1 MKANKKTEI
10 SLVDQYL
17 NASCFNK
24 ISDTTYQNMLSHESK
39 ADSIEKKL
47 ITRIKEQV
55 RHGKVVLSCG
65 AKEDLDQPECV
76 KEYSETSTLRGNIIK
91 NIRK

>member
-1 MKANKKTEI
+1 MDKRKDLLKMKAHKKSEI

-24 ISDTTYQNMLSHESK
+24 ISDTTYQNMLSYESK
-39 ADSIEKKL
+39 ADPIEKKL

-55 RHGKVVLSCG
+55 KHGKVVLSTG
-65 AKEDLDQPECV
+65 SKV
-76 KEYSETSTLRGNIIK
+76 KA
-91 NIRK
+91 

>member
-1 MKANKKTEI
+1 MQVHKKKEI

-24 ISDTTYQNMLSHESK
+24 ISDTTYQSMLNYESK
-39 ADSIEKKL
+39 ADPIERKL

-55 RHGKVVLSCG
+55 RHGKVVLS
-65 AKEDLDQPECV
+65 
-76 KEYSETSTLRGNIIK
+76 S
-91 NIRK
+91 

>member
-1 MKANKKTEI
+1 MKANKKRET

-24 ISDTTYQNMLSHESK
+24 ISDTTYESMLCYESK
-39 ADSIEKKL
+39 ADPIEKKL

-55 RHGKVVLSCG
+55 GHGKVVISSG
-65 AKEDLDQPECV
+65 SKE
-76 KEYSETSTLRGNIIK
+76 KA
-91 NIRK
+91 

>member
-1 MKANKKTEI
+1 MKVLRENEI

-24 ISDTTYQNMLSHESK
+24 ISDRTYQNMLSYESK
-39 ADSIEKKL
+39 ADPIEKKL

-55 RHGKVVLSCG
+55 RHGKVVLSSG
-65 AKEDLDQPECV
+65 SQEKA
-76 KEYSETSTLRGNIIK
+76 
-91 NIRK
+91 

>member
-1 MKANKKTEI
+1 MKAHKKKEI

-24 ISDTTYQNMLSHESK
+24 ISDTTYKSMLNYESK
-39 ADSIEKKL
+39 ADPIERKL

-55 RHGKVVLSCG
+55 KHGKVVLS
-65 AKEDLDQPECV
+65 
-76 KEYSETSTLRGNIIK
+76 S
-91 NIRK
+91 

>member
-1 MKANKKTEI
+1 MDKRKDHLKMKAHKEREV

-24 ISDTTYQNMLSHESK
+24 ISDATYQNMLSYESK
-39 ADSIEKKL
+39 ADPIEKKL

-55 RHGKVVLSCG
+55 KHGKVVLSSG
-65 AKEDLDQPECV
+65 SKE
-76 KEYSETSTLRGNIIK
+76 KA
-91 NIRK
+91 

>member
-1 MKANKKTEI
+1 MKAHKKKDI

-24 ISDTTYQNMLSHESK
+24 ISDTTYQSMINYESK
-39 ADSIEKKL
+39 ADPIERKL

-55 RHGKVVLSCG
+55 RHGKVVLS
-65 AKEDLDQPECV
+65 
-76 KEYSETSTLRGNIIK
+76 S
-91 NIRK
+91 